1 MKRWVR
7 SGAAWR
13 SGAALILLGS
23 LSFWTLPLLSAE
35 ATEGVNW
42 YRYEEGMK
50 KAKESDKPI
59 LLDFYTDWCGWCKKM
74 DKETYGHR
82 EIQQLL
88 NLNFIPIKINA
99 ESKEPIK
106 VDGKEMKMKDLTR
119 KYAVRAYP
127 TTVFLESD
135 GTPIT
140 PLAGYSDAASFRKV
154 LGFIREKAY
163 KKMSLEEFTKQRSE
177 FRGTGH

>member
-7 SGAAWR
+7 SAAAWR
-13 SGAALILLGS
+13 LGAALILLGG
-23 LSFWTLPLLSAE
+23 LLFWTLPLPSLE

-42 YRYEEGMK
+42 YHYQEGMRQ
-50 KAKESDKPI
+50 AKESNKPI

-74 DKETYGHR
+74 DKETYGNPD
-82 EIQQLL
+82 IQQFL

-99 ESKEPIK
+99 ESKEPVK

-127 TTVFLESD
+127 TIVFLEPD
-135 GTPIT
+135 GTPIA
-140 PLAGYSDAASFRKV
+140 PWAGYSEAASFRKV
-154 LGFIREKAY
+154 LGFIQEKAY
-163 KKMSLEEFTKQRSE
+163 KKMSFDEFIKQR
-177 FRGTGH
+177 

>member
-13 SGAALILLGS
+13 LGAALILVGS
-23 LSFWTLPLLSAE
+23 FLSWALPLPSAE

-42 YRYEEGMK
+42 YHYQEGMK
-50 KAKESDKPI
+50 QAKESNKPI

-74 DKETYGHR
+74 DKETYGNR
-82 EIQQLL
+82 DIQQLL

-99 ESKEPIK
+99 ESKEPVK

-127 TTVFLESD
+127 TTVFLEPD
-135 GTPIT
+135 GTPIA
-140 PLAGYSDAASFRKV
+140 PWAGFSEAASFRKV
-154 LGFIREKAY
+154 LGFIQEKAY
-163 KKMSLEEFTKQRSE
+163 KKMSFDEFTKQR
-177 FRGTGH
+177 